1 MEPRADGPGG
11 LGTPFRPQGLVLGDF
26 LTGDRAGWEV
36 DEACLPWH
44 FNWGPEWVWVSRI
57 MAPRDAHVLALGP
70 VSVEPDM
77 AMTLQMGVG

>member
-1 MEPRADGPGG
+1 MRRVSHGILIGG
-11 LGTPFRPQGLVLGDF
+11 QNGCV
-26 LTGDRAGWEV
+26 
-36 DEACLPWH
+36 
-44 FNWGPEWVWVSRI
+44 VSRI